1 MADTSYNTKVYTK
14 LGGDELVVADGGKI
28 TTEGQGSV
36 TQITSIT
43 TGVTLNKIS
52 GAITT
57 VSQTVAAGAEAEFTV
72 TNSLVAAT
80 DIVVACIKTHTS
92 GGTFAVDVSAVA
104 AGSFKLRL
112 TNLHA
117 SAAGDNV
124 LVISYFVIKATA

>member
-1 MADTSYNTKVYTK
+1 MADATYQAKVYK
-14 LGGDELVVADGGKI
+14 KPDELVVASGGKI
-28 TTEGQGSV
+28 TFEGQTAV
-36 TQITSIT
+36 TQATSIT
-43 TGVTLNKIS
+43 TGVTCNAMT
-52 GAITT
+52 GVITT

-72 TNSLVAAT
+72 TNSQVAAT
-80 DIVVACIKTHTS
+80 DVVVACIKTHTS

-124 LVISYFVIKATA
+124 LVINFMVLKATA

>member
-1 MADTSYNTKVYTK
+1 MAGSYNTTGYRN
-14 LGGDELVVADGGKI
+14 GDGIPVVQ
-28 TTEGQGSV
+28 GQTAV
-36 TQITSIT
+36 TQATSIT
-43 TGVTLNKIS
+43 TGVTCNAYS
-52 GAITT
+52 GVITT

-72 TNSLVAAT
+72 TNSKVAAT

-92 GGTFAVDVSAVA
+92 AGEFIVAVSAVA

-124 LVISYFVIKATA
+124 LVINFVVLKCEA